1 MNQRNALIVGGS
13 MAGLFTANMLHRAGW
28 DVVILERATTPLSG
42 RGTGIVTHAG
52 MLALLRR
59 AGVTTDASLGVPL
72 TRRLSFDKQGRI
84 TAHTA
89 FSQILMG
96 WSRLHAL
103 LVDALPAHCY
113 QLNRGVAEV
122 AFGTTSARARAI
134 CHDGETVEADVLI
147 GADGVRSLVRGV
159 MLPNE
164 HLETAPYIAWRGLV
178 RQSHLTASAQ
188 AQLGDAFVVVHEPNE
203 ELVTYPVLGDDG
215 HVYINIVWYRRVSD
229 AQRRQLFTDEAGA
242 YHPQGISPLAIRPG
256 FVAQAKADASAI
268 FHPHLAEAIAL
279 APEFLLQVIV
289 DQTAPVM
296 AVGRT
301 ALVGDA
307 AFVARPHVGQ
317 GVTKAGGDAWA
328 LTQFLEAGQ
337 DDVVGALAQYSASRV
352 PVGKRAVSRAR
363 ELGAVLMPDER
374 SLSEWSTH
382 YSDAQNL
389 LVDTAVELPGL
400 AHISV
405 MDEGVT

>member
-1 MNQRNALIVGGS
+1 MESQFLISRDGS
-13 MAGLFTANMLHRAGW
+13 RRKWKFQTRRQNEGVRLTLCIQYQKVKHTKYLSTTWPRRRRRGKRIAYRYWHAYLPGRYLNG
-28 DVVILERATTPLSG
+28 EATT
-42 RGTGIVTHAG
+42 
-52 MLALLRR
+52 
-59 AGVTTDASLGVPL
+59 
-72 TRRLSFDKQGRI
+72 
-84 TAHTA
+84 
-89 FSQILMG
+89 
-96 WSRLHAL
+96 
-103 LVDALPAHCY
+103 
-113 QLNRGVAEV
+113 N
-122 AFGTTSARARAI
+122 ARARAI
-134 CHDGETVEADVLI
+134 CHDGDTVEADVLI

-289 DQTAPVM
+289 DQAAPVM

-328 LTQFLEAGQ
+328 LTQFLEAGR

-352 PVGKRAVSRAR
+352 PVGKRAVARAR

-374 SLSEWSTH
+374 SLSEWSAH

-400 AHISV
+400 AHIGV

>member
-1 MNQRNALIVGGS
+1 

-84 TAHTA
+84 TAQTA

-122 AFGTTSARARAI
+122 AFGTTNARARAI

-203 ELVTYPVLGDDG
+203 
-215 HVYINIVWYRRVSD
+215 
-229 AQRRQLFTDEAGA
+229 
-242 YHPQGISPLAIRPG
+242 
-256 FVAQAKADASAI
+256 
-268 FHPHLAEAIAL
+268 
-279 APEFLLQVIV
+279 
-289 DQTAPVM
+289 
-296 AVGRT
+296 
-301 ALVGDA
+301 
-307 AFVARPHVGQ
+307 
-317 GVTKAGGDAWA
+317 
-328 LTQFLEAGQ
+328 
-337 DDVVGALAQYSASRV
+337 
-352 PVGKRAVSRAR
+352 
-363 ELGAVLMPDER
+363 
-374 SLSEWSTH
+374 
-382 YSDAQNL
+382 
-389 LVDTAVELPGL
+389 
-400 AHISV
+400 
-405 MDEGVT
+405 